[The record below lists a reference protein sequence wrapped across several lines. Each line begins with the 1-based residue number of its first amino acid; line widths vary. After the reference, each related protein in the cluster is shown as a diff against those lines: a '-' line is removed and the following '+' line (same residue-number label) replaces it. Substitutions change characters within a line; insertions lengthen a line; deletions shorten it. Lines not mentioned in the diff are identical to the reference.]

1 MEEVVKKKTEV
12 TALKV
17 DGADPNDP
25 PVVFE
30 EEPVR
35 KGKKKKKRS
44 KDQPGA
50 RYLDFKYTVN
60 NLTDFFVNFLLIES
74 LRSQMRYLVYYE
86 KQLAK

>member
-1 MEEVVKKKTEV
+1 MI
-12 TALKV
+12 ALKV

-35 KGKKKKKRS
+35 KGKKKKRRS

-50 RYLDFKYTVN
+50 RYLDFKNTVK
-60 NLTDFFVNFLLIES
+60 NLDKLFLD
-74 LRSQMRYLVYYE
+74 
-86 KQLAK
+86 

>member
-1 MEEVVKKKTEV
+1 VEEVVKKKTEV

-50 RYLDFKYTVN
+50 RYLDFKYSVN
-60 NLTDFFVNFLLIES
+60 NLDKLFLD
-74 LRSQMRYLVYYE
+74 
-86 KQLAK
+86 

>member
-1 MEEVVKKKTEV
+1 VDKVEEVENKKYEV
-12 TALKV
+12 IALKV

-35 KGKKKKKRS
+35 KGKKKKRRS

-50 RYLDFKYTVN
+50 RYLDFKNTVK
-60 NLTDFFVNFLLIES
+60 NLDKLFLD
-74 LRSQMRYLVYYE
+74 
-86 KQLAK
+86 